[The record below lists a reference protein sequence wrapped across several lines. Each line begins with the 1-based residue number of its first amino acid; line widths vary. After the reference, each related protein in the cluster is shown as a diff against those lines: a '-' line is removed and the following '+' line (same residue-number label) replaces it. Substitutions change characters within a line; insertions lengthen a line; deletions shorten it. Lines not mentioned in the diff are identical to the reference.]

1 MIAAEWS
8 YDNSRLDRF
17 DTWSEL
23 VEECR
28 IAERTPLRVWEAD
41 ERGNL
46 MSADDKLSAWLRE
59 AAEDAE
65 DERHEARAY
74 RRAVL

>member
-1 MIAAEWS
+1 MIVCDWAQTG
-8 YDNSRLDRF
+8 LDRF
-17 DTWSEL
+17 TTWAEL

-46 MSADDKLSAWLRE
+46 MSADDKLAGWLRE
-59 AAEDAE
+59 AREDAE
-65 DERHEARAY
+65 DERRTAAAY
-74 RRAVL
+74 RRAAL